1 MRFISHVLRHVT
13 PRSRV
18 ALQALLATSALAV
31 TLAGGALAFSAT
43 AQAAPGLQTQSSQ
56 KVSFNTTAPN
66 SGATLA
72 TTQSSAPTI
81 LLASTA
87 RGQATLSQS
96 GIQNE
101 IRAVFGPYA
110 NQALAVAQCESGFNP
125 NARNP
130 MAIGGAHAAGV
141 FQILDTS
148 TWYTTSYGRYSPY
161 NASAN
166 IHAAY
171 QIFHRDGNS
180 WREWAC
186 RP

>member
-1 MRFISHVLRHVT
+1 VRFVSHLLHRVT

-31 TLAGGALAFSAT
+31 TLAGGVLAFTAT
-43 AQAAPGLQTQSSQ
+43 TPAATVQAAPGLQTQSSQ
-56 KVSFNTTAPN
+56 NISSTTP
-66 SGATLA
+66 ATKP
-72 TTQSSAPTI
+72 SSAPTI

-101 IRAVFGPYA
+101 IRAVFGRRYA
-110 NQALAVAQCESGFNP
+110 NQALAVARCESGFNP